1 MYRRLHTLALLAIA
15 ALLANAQCYALCL
28 TSGAQS
34 PCVKHSA
41 HCHHA
46 SPSKNG
52 NNSDCNHQQSVSLST
67 EAAPDLAKTL
77 AAPLLLPAVFLPLH
91 FVLSGDPAQMH
102 VTSRERGSPPGDP
115 IFHSPTIL
123 RI

>member
-1 MYRRLHTLALLAIA
+1 MFRWLHILPLLAIV

-28 TSGAQS
+28 TSAQS

-46 SPSKNG
+46 SSSKNG
-52 NNSDCNHQQSVSLST
+52 NNSDCNHQQSASLST
-67 EAAPDLAKTL
+67 EATPDLAKTF
-77 AAPLLLPAVFLPLH
+77 AAPLLLPAVFSPFH
-91 FVLSGDPAQMH
+91 SVLSGDPAQMPI
-102 VTSRERGSPPGDP
+102 TSSERISPPAGP
-115 IFHSPTIL
+115 LSRSLTIL